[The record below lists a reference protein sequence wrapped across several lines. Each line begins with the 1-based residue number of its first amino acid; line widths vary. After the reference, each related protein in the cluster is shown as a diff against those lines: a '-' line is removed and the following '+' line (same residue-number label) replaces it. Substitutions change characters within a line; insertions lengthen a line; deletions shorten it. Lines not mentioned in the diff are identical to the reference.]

1 MPWSE
6 PAGLLAIGLLAWLV
20 SWAGT
25 WWAIRHAQAHGLHDL
40 PGERRSHAVPT
51 PRGGGIGIAVAGI
64 AALLLLAATDDTPTA
79 WLAMAIG
86 LSLVA
91 GVGWWDDHRD
101 LPAIP
106 RLVVHVVAA
115 ALLAAGWWLHGAGPI
130 VAVVAFLAAL
140 FLVNAWNF
148 MDGIDGL
155 ATSQAMLCGVAF
167 AVMLPAPEGMVGVA
181 LAAACLGFLPSNLP
195 RARVFLGD
203 VGSGTLGFLVA
214 MLLAAGLSASGR
226 AQWPVLLLPV
236 LAMSVDVGLTL
247 GWRMRRGERWW
258 QAHVQHAYQRWSR
271 RSGHGTVAFAY
282 AIWTALACGFMLW
295 WLGYGLPGALPALLA
310 WVVAAVLAWRVL
322 HREAGGRTEGI
333 GA

>member
-1 MPWSE
+1 MRWSE

-25 WWAIRHAQAHGLHDL
+25 RWAIRHAQSHGLHDL
-40 PGERRSHAVPT
+40 PGERRSHAMPT
-51 PRGGGIGIAVAGI
+51 PRGGGIGIAAAGI
-64 AALLLLAATDDTPTA
+64 MVLLLLAATDARPIA
-79 WLAMAIG
+79 WLAMATG
-86 LSLVA
+86 LSFVA
-91 GVGWWDDHRD
+91 GIGWWDDHRP

-115 ALLAAGWWLHGAGPI
+115 ALLAAGCWLGGAGLV
-130 VAVVAFLAAL
+130 VACLAFLAAV

-155 ATSQAMLCGVAF
+155 ATSQAMLCAVAF
-167 AVMLPAPEGMVGVA
+167 AAILPATEAMVGVA

-203 VGSGTLGFLVA
+203 VGSGALGFLVA
-214 MLLAAGLSASGR
+214 TLLAAGLSASAR

-247 GWRMRRGERWW
+247 SWRMCRGEPWW

-295 WLGYGLPGALPALLA
+295 WLGYGLSGALPALLA
-310 WVVAAVLAWRVL
+310 WIVAAVLAWRAL
-322 HREAGGRTEGI
+322 HREAGMKTEGL
-333 GA
+333 GT

>member
-1 MPWSE
+1 MRWSE
-6 PAGLLAIGLLAWLV
+6 PPGLLVIGALAWLV
-20 SWAGT
+20 SWAGSR
-25 WWAIRHAQAHGLHDL
+25 WAIRHAQAHGLHDL
-40 PGERRSHAVPT
+40 PGARRSHAVPT
-51 PRGGGIGIAVAGI
+51 PRGGGIGISAAGLAV
-64 AALLLLAATDDTPTA
+64 LLLLAASDDAPVA
-79 WLAMAIG
+79 WLAMAAG
-86 LSLVA
+86 LLLVA

-101 LPAIP
+101 LPVIP

-115 ALLAAGWWLHGAGPI
+115 LLLAAGWWLEGAGPL
-130 VAVVAFLAAL
+130 VATAAFIAAV

-167 AVMLPAPEGMVGVA
+167 ASALPTPAGIVGVV

-214 MLLAAGLSASGR
+214 TLLAAGLSGSGQ

-236 LAMSVDVGLTL
+236 LAMSADVGLTL
-247 GWRMRRGERWW
+247 AWRMHRRERWW

-282 AIWTALACGFMLW
+282 AIWTALACGFMLL
-295 WLGYGLPGALPALLA
+295 WLGYGLPGALPALLV
-310 WVVAAVLAWRVL
+310 WVLAAALAWRLL

-333 GA
+333 GE